1 MVTVGQQTALVESG
15 MWDKLCGRYDLFKI
29 LLRSAHVNQNGN
41 STEKVW
47 LEIRSNEQQKQPQNQ
62 QQLIINEATTKDG
75 NGINIDARVPVNV

>member
-41 STEKVW
+41 STEKV
-47 LEIRSNEQQKQPQNQ
+47 
-62 QQLIINEATTKDG
+62 
-75 NGINIDARVPVNV
+75 